1 MCGLFSGATLYLCIW
16 QCCHRDPQG
25 HLQNLT
31 ALYLAQLWHLC
42 LMSRSFNWKCLHE
55 LGSTDLQLGH
65 SKNEVSGLLGRL
77 LTMAG
82 IPIPESESQ
91 LGVKMGIVESQPTL
105 PITLSSLGAILVEWL
120 IKSSVCLLDRA
131 RPSLTRLLAIHICS
145 SLVT

>member
-1 MCGLFSGATLYLCIW
+1 
-16 QCCHRDPQG
+16 
-25 HLQNLT
+25 
-31 ALYLAQLWHLC
+31 
-42 LMSRSFNWKCLHE
+42 MSRSFNWKCLHE

-131 RPSLTRLLAIHICS
+131 RPSQDYWQYQSALP
-145 SLVT
+145 